1 MKFSTTSS
9 ADILDLYVYRGPD
22 CLYVYNIRKHI
33 QLVQVCRVIYS
44 DVYSCSDF
52 IMWIPGQEV
61 EARTQSQWLVLLN

>member
-9 ADILDLYVYRGPD
+9 ADILDLYV

-33 QLVQVCRVIYS
+33 QLVQVCRVIYI